1 MAHDN
6 IKTRLDANQVIKRV
20 YDEDTESL
28 RTLATVA
35 VADITFDVNLDADND
50 SVSIGN
56 PDNSNTLNINGDGS
70 INVNLLDPGSEFEVQ
85 STYGEI
91 TGLANGVTQ
100 IILSYIAQPD
110 QKLQKIDF
118 SGTNIAEYELVIN
131 GITQDKKRTY
141 FGGTLNGSFDFNAG
155 LDLVATQS
163 VIVYV
168 VHNRPS
174 LGDFNAR
181 IQILETT

>member
-1 MAHDN
+1 MADN

-20 YDEDTESL
+20 YDDDTESL

-35 VADITFDVNLDADND
+35 VADITFDVNLDSDSD
-50 SVSIGN
+50 SVTIGN
-56 PDNSNTLNINGDGS
+56 PNNGNTLNVLGDGS
-70 INVNLLDPGSEFEVQ
+70 INVNVQDPGSEFEVK
-85 STYGEI
+85 STYNQI

-100 IILSYIAQPD
+100 IVLSYIAQPN
-110 QKLQKIDF
+110 QKLQKVEF

-141 FGGTLNGSFDFNAG
+141 FGGTLNGIFNFDGG
-155 LDLVATQS
+155 LNLVASQS
-163 VIVYV
+163 VIIYV

-181 IQILETT
+181 IQILEQS

>member
-6 IKTRLDANQVIKRV
+6 TKTRLDANQVIKRV
-20 YDEDTESL
+20 YDTDTESL

-35 VADITFDVNLDADND
+35 IGDITVAVDLDADED

-56 PDNSNTLNINGDGS
+56 PTNGDTLYINPDGS
-70 INVNLLDPGSEFEVQ
+70 INVNIQDPGSTY
-85 STYGEI
+85 STKTTYNQI
-91 TGLANGVTQ
+91 SGLANGVTQ
-100 IILSYIAQPD
+100 IVLSYTAQPN
-110 QKLQKIDF
+110 QKLQKIEF

-131 GITQDKKRTY
+131 GVTQDKKRTY
-141 FGGTLNGSFDFNAG
+141 FGGSLNGIFDFDNG
-155 LDLVATQS
+155 IDLVSSQS

-174 LGDFNAR
+174 LADFNAR

>member
-35 VADITFDVNLDADND
+35 VADITFEVNLDADND

-56 PDNSNTLNINGDGS
+56 TNNGNTLNVNSDGS
-70 INVNLLDPGSEFEVQ
+70 INVNIQEPGSTTEVQ
-85 STYGEI
+85 STYNEI
-91 TGLANGVTQ
+91 SGLANGVTQ
-100 IILSYIAQPD
+100 LLLSYIAQPN
-110 QKLQKIDF
+110 QKLQKIEF

-131 GITQDKKRTY
+131 GVTQDKKRTY
-141 FGGTLNGSFDFNAG
+141 FGGTLNGTFDFNSG
-155 LDLVATQS
+155 IDLVSSQS

-168 VHNRPS
+168 VHDRPS
-174 LGDFNAR
+174 LGNFNAR
-181 IQILETT
+181 IQIIETN